1 MSPTALHSDG
11 PEGGLDRS
19 STAVS
24 SMPTERKSQ
33 CIGMLASIELISSEP
48 QIPCPVTY
56 RMRDGLKGSISTSA
70 IQPV

>member
-1 MSPTALHSDG
+1 MGRTAGSP
-11 PEGGLDRS
+11 ES

-33 CIGMLASIELISSEP
+33 CIGMLASIELMSSEP

>member
-1 MSPTALHSDG
+1 MSPTALNSDG
-11 PEGGLDRS
+11 PDGGLARS

-33 CIGMLASIELISSEP
+33 CIGMPASIALMSSEP
-48 QIPCPVTY
+48 QMPCPVTY
-56 RMRDGLKGSISTSA
+56 RMRDGSKGSISTSA